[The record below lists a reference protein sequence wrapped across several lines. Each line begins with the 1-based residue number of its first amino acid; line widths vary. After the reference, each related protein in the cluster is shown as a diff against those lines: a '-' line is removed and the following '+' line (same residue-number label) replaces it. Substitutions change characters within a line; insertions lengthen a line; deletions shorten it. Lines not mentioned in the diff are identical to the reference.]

1 MQEKENLERANSR
14 LDSSVRECNR
24 LLTSLTAEYEVAR
37 NKLAEFERANEKMKK
52 ENCSLKV

>member
-1 MQEKENLERANSR
+1 LERANSR